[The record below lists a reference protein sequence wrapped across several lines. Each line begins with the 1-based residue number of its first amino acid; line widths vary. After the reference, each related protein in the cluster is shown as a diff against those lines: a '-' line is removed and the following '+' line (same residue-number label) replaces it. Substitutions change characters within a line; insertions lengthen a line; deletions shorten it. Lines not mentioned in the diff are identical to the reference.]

1 MHSYAFTTAEF
12 PLFNIIHDFVQQS
25 LGVIWRTRADGTQ
38 AFCAD
43 TLQCERKRWMVCTHL
58 IGMAGLISDEHYA
71 LWVAMYG
78 TQPRATNEL
87 MVLDCTLF
95 SNLLTWVHKAKQLN
109 PARFGV
115 GDPTEMQRILAA
127 LWSAHVPRSP
137 RITSRTSAG

>member
-1 MHSYAFTTAEF
+1 
-12 PLFNIIHDFVQQS
+12 
-25 LGVIWRTRADGTQ
+25 
-38 AFCAD
+38 
-43 TLQCERKRWMVCTHL
+43 MVCTHD

-78 TQPRATNEL
+78 TQPGATNEL

-95 SNLLTWVHKAKQLN
+95 SNLLTWVHKAKELN

-127 LWSAHVPRSP
+127 LWSANVPHSP
-137 RITSRTSAG
+137 RIIEGVCRMMRWLLAIVRLYDCMHVYVAVTLRAPLLVFQQQ

>member
-1 MHSYAFTTAEF
+1 
-12 PLFNIIHDFVQQS
+12 
-25 LGVIWRTRADGTQ
+25 
-38 AFCAD
+38 
-43 TLQCERKRWMVCTHL
+43 MVCTHL

-95 SNLLTWVHKAKQLN
+95 SNLLTWVHKAKELN

-115 GDPTEMQRILAA
+115 GDPTEMQWILAA
-127 LWSAHVPRSP
+127 LCGVQMGRTRPES
-137 RITSRTSAG
+137 SRTSAG